1 MAHTRARGVKPW
13 WFTMLQQ
20 LDSESE
26 EDDIDYPSDD
36 SDSESDPD
44 DNPDDDKSIDIIY
57 TDNESES
64 DWSEHSS
71 DRDFIDDTELISS
84 DQTNIII
91 GNNK

>member
-20 LDSESE
+20 LDSDSE
-26 EDDIDYPSDD
+26 QDDIDYPTDG
-36 SDSESDPD
+36 SDSESD
-44 DNPDDDKSIDIIY
+44 PDDDKSIDIIY

-64 DWSEHSS
+64 DRSEHSS
-71 DRDFIDDTELISS
+71 DRDFIDDTELEFSS

-91 GNNK
+91 VNNK